1 MKSTCQEAHVSDTP
15 YKVGNGFQQNGGLS
29 FRVPEKTNDWII
41 SVTFSKGITKLM
53 VYDGT
58 NENCIG
64 NVCTFK
70 SLGWNGAQEKDAKI
84 TLKYQINFE
93 TESTSDVIGISFNE
107 HDICSSENTET
118 GTKKPSTVGKC
129 I

>member
-1 MKSTCQEAHVSDTP
+1 MKSTCQKAHVPSSP
-15 YKVGNGFQQNGGLS
+15 YKVGNGFQQNGDLS
-29 FRVPEKTNDWII
+29 FKVPEKTNDWII
-41 SVTFSKGITKLM
+41 IVTFSKGITKLM

-58 NENCIG
+58 NEKCIG
-64 NVCTFK
+64 NVCRFK
-70 SLGWNGAQEKDAKI
+70 SLDWNGAQEKDAKI
-84 TLKYQINFE
+84 TLKYQISFE